1 MEMMICTGPFGIVPN
16 GSLLAWTASGSF
28 GAGFGLDLE
37 YLGRYRRSY
46 GWADADEAAAS
57 AQPMATAPTT
67 LKAGNF
73 GLRRRDGTPACRTG
87 SLLNGATQPEMNAR
101 F

>member
-1 MEMMICTGPFGIVPN
+1 MMICTGPFGIVPN
-16 GSLLAWTASGSF
+16 GSLLARAASGGF
-28 GAGFGLDLE
+28 AAGFGWGLE
-37 YLGRYRRSY
+37 YLWWWRRSY
-46 GWADADEAAAS
+46 GWADADDAAAS

-73 GLRRRDGTPACRTG
+73 GLRRRDGTTACRAG
-87 SLLNGATQPEMNAR
+87 SLLNGATQPEMNAP